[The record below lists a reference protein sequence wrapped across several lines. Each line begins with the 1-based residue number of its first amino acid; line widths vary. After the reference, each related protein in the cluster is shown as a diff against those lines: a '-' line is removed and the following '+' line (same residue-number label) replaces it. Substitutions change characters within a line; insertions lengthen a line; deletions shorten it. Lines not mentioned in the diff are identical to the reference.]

1 MGLPDWS
8 DRVSRLKPEL
18 LPDQVAADMRR
29 QIRGGEMKDRIP
41 SEMDLAEMY
50 QVSRIT
56 IRRALARLSEEG
68 LIVTVLGRGTF
79 VRSQDG

>member
-1 MGLPDWS
+1 
-8 DRVSRLKPEL
+8 
-18 LPDQVAADMRR
+18 
-29 QIRGGEMKDRIP
+29 MKDRIP

-56 IRRALARLSEEG
+56 IRRALARLSDEG

-79 VRSQDG
+79 VRSQAG

>member
-8 DRVSRLKPEL
+8 DRVSRLQPEL

-29 QIRGGEMKDRIP
+29 QIRGGEMRDRIP
-41 SEMDLAEMY
+41 SEMTLAEMY

-56 IRRALARLSEEG
+56 IRRALARLSEED
-68 LIVTVLGRGTF
+68 LVITVLGRGTF
-79 VRSQDG
+79 IKSQDE